1 LFILLFIL
9 YSFLKVI
16 FGSAV
21 QFLVVLMV
29 NVQLLMHA
37 RYITT
42 LLVGAVVF
50 SLLVHVTFIWGLS
63 EFSYYFI
70 DDLEYE
76 HVFMN
81 ILGSVEMWLAMVLGS
96 GVVVVISLVYQ
107 HLRTVCC
114 PRPFHICPELERG
127 HFVPS
132 LRYPTRAALRVE
144 AGVAAMSGAGAGG
157 PTLLSSV
164 KIKPTKSS
172 IALTDD
178 KGTPMPSC

>member
-1 LFILLFIL
+1 MLKLCVLSRFNKAFCCSFCCSFCIIL
-9 YSFLKVI
+9 YYFLKVI

-81 ILGSVEMWLAMVLGS
+81 ILG
-96 GVVVVISLVYQ
+96 
-107 HLRTVCC
+107 
-114 PRPFHICPELERG
+114 
-127 HFVPS
+127 
-132 LRYPTRAALRVE
+132 
-144 AGVAAMSGAGAGG
+144 
-157 PTLLSSV
+157 
-164 KIKPTKSS
+164 
-172 IALTDD
+172 
-178 KGTPMPSC
+178 

>member
-1 LFILLFIL
+1 
-9 YSFLKVI
+9 
-16 FGSAV
+16 
-21 QFLVVLMV
+21 MV
-29 NVQLLMHA
+29 NVQLLVHA

-42 LLVGAVVF
+42 LLVGAIVF

-76 HVFMN
+76 HVFMA
-81 ILGSVEMWLAMVLGS
+81 ILGSAEMWLAMVLGS

-132 LRYPTRAALRVE
+132 LRYPTRASLRVE
-144 AGVAAMSGAGAGG
+144 AGVAAMSGAGSGAGG

-178 KGTPMPSC
+178 KGTPMPSCWDV